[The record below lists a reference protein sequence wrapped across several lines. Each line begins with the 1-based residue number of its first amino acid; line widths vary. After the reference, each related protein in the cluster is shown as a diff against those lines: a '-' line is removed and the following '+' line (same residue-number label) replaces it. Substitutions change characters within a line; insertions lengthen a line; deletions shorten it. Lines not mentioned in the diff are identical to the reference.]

1 MVDSFVPCS
10 TASAIDAIFVF
21 KSEHVELLFSL
32 SLEFGEMEHALLA
45 QGSHSFGKV
54 REVSHL
60 FIL

>member
-1 MVDSFVPCS
+1 MGDSFVPCC
-10 TASAIDAIFVF
+10 TASAIDVIFIP
-21 KSEHVELLFSL
+21 KSEHVELLFTFP
-32 SLEFGEMEHALLA
+32 LEFGEMEHALLA